1 LGEAEKQKLL
11 TQIGTLTA
19 QVLAAEEAVK
29 YRDEEV
35 KDLKEENHRLTEEV
49 NSTIP
54 VLKAQTRYHRLT
66 EEVNSTIHVL
76 QAQVRYENLR
86 ILESDLISVTWKPH
100 DIIFNTQ

>member
-1 LGEAEKQKLL
+1 MGEAEKQKLL

-49 NSTIP
+49 NSTI
-54 VLKAQTRYHRLT
+54 
-66 EEVNSTIHVL
+66 HVL